1 MIRAYIFTALAA
13 VMLLHS
19 CGSDAPNN
27 TPVSP
32 NSGGSEAVFMAEMK
46 RVYGFK
52 CAICHGKDGNSV
64 IKLAPNL
71 TKSTKSFDERVAIIK
86 YGSESMPPQ
95 KDILDSETI
104 KGLAKYI
111 ESLRD

>member
-1 MIRAYIFTALAA
+1 MKRRSITYIVCVIMF
-13 VMLLHS
+13 S
-19 CGSDAPNN
+19 CGIQQEKKSTSDSNKVDLN
-27 TPVSP
+27 EV
-32 NSGGSEAVFMAEMK
+32 K

-71 TKSTKSFDERVAIIK
+71 TESTKSFDERVAIIK